1 MAAGPR
7 VAGLIPAR
15 MASSRFPGKPIALI
29 AGLPMIEHVYRRVAM
44 NPRFDRIAI
53 ATCDEEIV
61 RVSEGFGCRAIMTSA
76 THQRGTDRVAEAAE
90 TLDVDIVV
98 NIQSDEPLIA
108 PEIFDD
114 LLAPFD
120 ADPEVVCTNL
130 MSRLTSDEE
139 QDSLNNVKAAVD
151 RRGFAMYFSREPI
164 PSRRMGVHPRDV
176 FRQIGIYA
184 LKKPLLNVFSAL
196 PPTPCEV
203 SESCDMM
210 RLIEHGYRIRMV
222 ETAVVLQSVD
232 TPADLQVAERL
243 MREDPLFWRYAD
255 RSAAAR

>member
-1 MAAGPR
+1 MKI
-7 VAGLIPAR
+7 AGLIPAR

-29 AGLPMIEHVYRRVAM
+29 AGRPMIEHVYRRVAM
-44 NPRFDRIAI
+44 NPRFDTIAI
-53 ATCDEEIV
+53 ATCDEEIA

-76 THQRGTDRVAEAAE
+76 AHQRGTDRVAEAALG
-90 TLDVDIVV
+90 LDVDVVV
-98 NIQSDEPLIA
+98 NIQGDEPLIA

-120 ADPEVVCTNL
+120 ADPDLGCTNL
-130 MSRLTSDEE
+130 MNRLTTDEE

-164 PSRRMGVHPRDV
+164 PSRRMGARPPDV

-184 LKKPLLNVFSAL
+184 FKKPLMKVFSEL

-222 ETAVVLQSVD
+222 ETTVVLQSVD
-232 TPADLQVAERL
+232 TPADLAAAERL
-243 MREDPLFWRYAD
+243 MRSDPLFPRYAD
-255 RSAAAR
+255 EPRAAR